1 MDAQDRR
8 VPGNAVR
15 PDWRFPDWRFLT
27 TLGSV
32 TLLGPLSVHAFLPV
46 MPAVKSVFGID
57 DALAGSSFSVTLLVM
72 AFATLIY
79 GSLSDRCGRRPVLL
93 AGLALFI
100 AGSALSGLAASFAGF
115 IVGRILQALGAGCG
129 VTLARA
135 IARDAYGAD
144 GLVKVIAYL
153 TMAYSMGPMISPLV
167 GGLLTDTLGWR
178 GVFWFAAGCGLLI
191 GIASWRVLVE
201 TLPRAARTGGTSG
214 GFLRDYLQLFSHLR
228 FCGFVLQS
236 GFSSGCFYTLA
247 AASSFLMNDYLG
259 RSATEFGSY
268 FVLFPLGF
276 FLGNL
281 ASSRISHRFSIETM
295 VLAGSVINVV
305 AISAMS
311 ACILAGYLTPLVLF
325 IPGFL
330 ITFGQG
336 IALPNSATGAMR
348 VIPRLS
354 GTAAGVGVF
363 FQAFLGALLA
373 QLYSM
378 ISDGTPIPMV
388 EVVSASSI
396 LMLAMSLLP
405 IIAKRSKA

>member
-1 MDAQDRR
+1 MDAQDRW
-8 VPGNAVR
+8 VPGNAGR
-15 PDWRFPDWRFLT
+15 PDWRFVA

-32 TLLGPLSVHAFLPV
+32 TLLGPLAVHAFLPV
-46 MPAVKSVFGID
+46 MPAVKAVFGID

-79 GSLSDRCGRRPVLL
+79 GSLSDRYGRRPVLL

-100 AGSALSGLAASFAGF
+100 AGSALAGLAASFPGF
-115 IVGRILQALGAGCG
+115 IAGRILQAMGAGCS

-153 TMAYSMGPMISPLV
+153 TMAYSMGPMISPVV
-167 GGLLTDTLGWR
+167 GGLLTDSVGWR

-191 GIASWRVLVE
+191 ALASFRVLGE
-201 TLPRAARTGGTSG
+201 TLPRAARAGRSS
-214 GFLRDYLQLFSHLR
+214 GFLRDYLRLFSHLR

-247 AASSFLMNDYLG
+247 AASSFLMKDYLG
-259 RSATEFGSY
+259 RSATEFGTY
-268 FVLFPLGF
+268 FMLFPLGF

-295 VLAGSVINVV
+295 VLAGSVINAV

-311 ACILAGYLTPLVLF
+311 ASILAGYLTPLVLF

-348 VIPRLS
+348 VIPSLS

-363 FQAFLGALLA
+363 CQTFLGALLA
-373 QLYSM
+373 QLYSTM
-378 ISDGTPIPMV
+378 SDGTPMPMV
-388 EVVSASSI
+388 EVVWASSI
-396 LMLAMSLLP
+396 VTFAMSLLP
-405 IIAKRSKA
+405 IAAKRGKV